1 MQRSSSSNKGFSL
14 VELIIVI
21 SIMAVLIGILAPQ
34 FISYIHKSKVAS
46 DWANLKAY
54 YSEIET
60 DYVDN
65 NGTPNPDVP
74 TVDHSPGSDDKYR
87 RREIKF
93 LDGRTVKLKA
103 EDTLQLIMEAEND
116 EEKQFFEMLGNYLL
130 QEKQNKVI
138 ERNLF

>member
-65 NGTPNPDVP
+65 NGAPNPDVP
-74 TVDHSPGSDDKYR
+74 TVDHSPGSDDKYCR
-87 RREIKF
+87 KEIKF

-103 EDTLQLIMEAEND
+103 GYYAITNHIPTMADT
-116 EEKQFFEMLGNYLL
+116 
-130 QEKQNKVI
+130 
-138 ERNLF
+138 R